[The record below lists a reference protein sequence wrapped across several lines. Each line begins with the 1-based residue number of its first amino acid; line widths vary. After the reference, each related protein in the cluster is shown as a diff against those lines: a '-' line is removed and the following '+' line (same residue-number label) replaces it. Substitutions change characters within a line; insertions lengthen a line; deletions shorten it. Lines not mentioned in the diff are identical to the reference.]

1 MFQKRNLQK
10 AIGIAVLNT
19 VPILLT
25 DSEDET
31 TETEFKKCRWSKP
44 ILMSDTNDQPVVR
57 DSLGD
62 APISTLVHDQPKS
75 RSLHHVPEISS
86 MHHAHHVPEINSMH
100 HVHHVPEIISLQD
113 THHVPEINPR
123 TPLSLDELFVAQHNF
138 QERPPPLPIHF
149 QLNKNSNQ
157 FVKKDKQRNS
167 HHHNKQQLHSPNH
180 TKKPQECYRDHKLRK
195 EEAERFAKSKN
206 HSNRT
211 VTSRNLQRS
220 NDEPSTSSSSNVQ
233 TEFDAVSSKFLDN
246 FVSTN
251 EKRPNN
257 EPVVMPQLQP
267 QLVEP
272 VVMLQL
278 FKPVVMPQPQPQ
290 LIEPVEVPQ
299 PRQQLTKF
307 NDDYFDDMPPQL
319 DKSSPIKPIYIK
331 QEPKEEESYEG
342 ECPDKEISKREC
354 LDENVNVKS
363 EIVEEQEP
371 EEPFL
376 GNDENTAEFTDRFI
390 YIKEE
395 APLDL

>member
-44 ILMSDTNDQPVVR
+44 ILMSDTNDQPAVR
-57 DSLGD
+57 DGLRD
-62 APISTLVHDQPKS
+62 APISTLVHDQPKT

-86 MHHAHHVPEINSMH
+86 LHHAHHVPEI
-100 HVHHVPEIISLQD
+100 ISLHD
-113 THHVPEINPR
+113 AHHVPEINPR

-138 QERPPPLPIHF
+138 QERPPPLPIHI

-167 HHHNKQQLHSPNH
+167 HHHNKQQLHSPSH

-195 EEAERFAKSKN
+195 EEAERFANSKN

-211 VTSRNLQRS
+211 ATSRNLQRS

-251 EKRPNN
+251 EKRSNN

-272 VVMLQL
+272 L
-278 FKPVVMPQPQPQ
+278 VMPQPQPQ

-307 NDDYFDDMPPQL
+307 NDDYFEDMPPQL

-331 QEPKEEESYEG
+331 QEPKEDESYEG
-342 ECPDKEISKREC
+342 ECPDKKISRREC
-354 LDENVNVKS
+354 LDENVKVKS

-376 GNDENTAEFTDRFI
+376 GNDENTSEFTDRFI